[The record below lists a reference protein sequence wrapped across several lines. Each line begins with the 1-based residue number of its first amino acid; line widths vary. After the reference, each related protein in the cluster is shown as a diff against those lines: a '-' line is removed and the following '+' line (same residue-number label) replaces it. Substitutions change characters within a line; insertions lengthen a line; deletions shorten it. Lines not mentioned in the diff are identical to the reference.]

1 MANEENPKNIK
12 VNDKTGLYTS
22 KLMND
27 SNKIQ
32 MEITVEETQQWL
44 DKNKN
49 RKCNVR
55 HDTWGKNYKIKQE

>member
-22 KLMND
+22 ALMND

-32 MEITVEETQQWL
+32 MEI
-44 DKNKN
+44 
-49 RKCNVR
+49 
-55 HDTWGKNYKIKQE
+55 IKQWKKHRNGWTRIKTANVM